1 MEKMEHKQVGEVLS
15 LENNE
20 NTCRNVYILDTDYNI
35 YIYLYTQ
42 GLHSNIGSEPP
53 SCIWYI
59 FLVTHCFLC
68 GLGKAR
74 HILEVGLSP
83 AC

>member
-35 YIYLYTQ
+35 YIY
-42 GLHSNIGSEPP
+42 I
-53 SCIWYI
+53 YI
-59 FLVTHCFLC
+59 HRVYIVIYAQSPHHAFGTFFL
-68 GLGKAR
+68 
-74 HILEVGLSP
+74 
-83 AC
+83 